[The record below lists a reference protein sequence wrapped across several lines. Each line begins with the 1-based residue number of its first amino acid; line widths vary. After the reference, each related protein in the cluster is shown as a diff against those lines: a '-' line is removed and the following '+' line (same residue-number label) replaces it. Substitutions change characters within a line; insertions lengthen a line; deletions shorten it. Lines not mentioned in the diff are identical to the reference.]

1 MIPSNPSLEA
11 GVSCRWW
18 WVFRRVVGLDLTGFK
33 NPSGL
38 EKGEALHTAASR
50 PKQAPK
56 MRVEIA
62 MICCTQQRSPE
73 GASYTSAGQRPA
85 MR

>member
-1 MIPSNPSLEA
+1 MIPPNPSLEA

-38 EKGEALHTAASR
+38 GKGEALHTAVSR
-50 PKQAPK
+50 PKQAPE

-62 MICCTQQRSPE
+62 MRCYTQRNSPE
-73 GASYTSAGQRPA
+73 RASYVSAGQRPA